1 MGCFPGKE
9 EVMCALASYKN
20 LSQPNSTTDSI
31 IPLKKGGVLVKTSL
45 GFVQYGIPPET
56 LKDSMELGW
65 QVPEYFLIPDRK
77 ISSDDGI
84 NLMEFE
90 FPVYYNFFLKNGTK
104 TKLIC
109 DGATARAIRTIFQ
122 ETLLGPADLASFS
135 EDFASGYQGIPDM
148 RRELDYFAQNVS
160 IPGEKYE
167 FSKFIDLVE
176 LEDGKTATLERLVE
190 GKPVKVLISK
200 IDGDFVFT
208 EGRREVAR
216 LTEEVKL
223 CQSNFFVWT
232 TLSNEEFALFDP
244 PVFGVTLLGNSHG
257 FDICGSTTGFII
269 WINKKGVMVDPPPYS
284 SSALREQGIPPN
296 FIQKVI
302 ITHCHADHDS
312 GAFHKIVESSPVE
325 LISTRTIVGS
335 FLRKYSALADLTP
348 KEVQRLFQYRF
359 VEIGHPT
366 LILGARFTFG
376 YAFHS
381 VPTINFEVE
390 FEGKKFFFSGDTCY
404 HPERLLE
411 LRDQGVLN
419 QARYEFLTQRDWS
432 KYDLILHEA
441 GVPPIHTPIQ
451 VLASLPASVRE
462 KMRLIHVAKKDIL
475 PEHGLIVGCV
485 GLKNTIILADTTT
498 DQQASVFNNIN
509 LLSDVELIN
518 WVPFS
523 RIYET
528 IKCFSECRFEE
539 GETIVEEGAYGNQ
552 FFVIKSGIV
561 RLSSNSAGNSFSKLC
576 CRGDFFGESAVTG
589 SGTRLATVV
598 AMTPVEA
605 LAIDGADFRWVFS
618 FQSEGFRRSK
628 NPVEMI
634 HNLYEIRRQ
643 KQAEFINLNTTL
655 CKLTENQKG
664 LINMSIKEEFV
675 KRGTTLWE
683 HGQQPDFCFFIKSG
697 KFQIKIPFQKID
709 RNAGVRTGSLLGDF
723 PSLLRGLPAD
733 SSVKCL
739 EDGVVFKFNRSD
751 LQSYLTQYPG
761 FALVLKDKYVV
772 V

>member
-1 MGCFPGKE
+1 MGCFPCKE
-9 EVMCALASYKN
+9 EAMREFASYKN
-20 LSQPNSTTDSI
+20 LIQPNSTTDSI

-90 FPVYYNFFLKNGTK
+90 FPVYYNFFLKNRTK

-109 DGATARAIRTIFQ
+109 DTATARAIRTIFQ
-122 ETLLGPADLASFS
+122 ETLLGPADLTNFS
-135 EDFASGYQGIPDM
+135 EDFIAGYQAIPDM
-148 RRELDYFAQNVS
+148 RRELDHFAQNVA
-160 IPGEKYE
+160 IPDEKYE
-167 FSKFIDLVE
+167 FSQFIELIE
-176 LEDGKTATLERLVE
+176 LEDGKTATLERQVE
-190 GKPVKVLISK
+190 GKLVKVLISK

-223 CQSNFFVWT
+223 HQSNFFVWT

-312 GAFHKIVESSPVE
+312 GAFHKIVESSPIE
-325 LISTRTIVGS
+325 LISTRTIVSS

-348 KEVQRLFQYRF
+348 KEVQKLFQYRF
-359 VEIGHPT
+359 VEVGHPT

-381 VPTINFEVE
+381 VPTINFEVQ
-390 FEGKKFFFSGDTCY
+390 FEGKKFFFSGDTY
-404 HPERLLE
+404 YNPEKLSE
-411 LRDQGVLN
+411 LRDQGVFS

-432 KYDLILHEA
+432 QYDLILHEA
-441 GVPPIHTPIQ
+441 GVPPIHTPVN
-451 VLASLPASVRE
+451 VLAALPPSVRE
-462 KMRLIHVAKKDIL
+462 NLRLIHVAKKDIL
-475 PEHGLIVGCV
+475 PEHGLTVGCV
-485 GLKNTIILADTTT
+485 GLKNTMVLVGTSS
-498 DQQASVFNNIN
+498 DQQASVFNNMN
-509 LLSDVELIN
+509 LLSDIELIN

-528 IKCFSECRFEE
+528 MKCFSERRFEE
-539 GETIVEEGAYGNQ
+539 GETIIQEGSLGNE

-561 RLSSNSAGNSFSKLC
+561 RLSSNSDGNSFSKLY

-589 SGTRLATVV
+589 TGNRLAMAV

-605 LAIDGADFRWVFS
+605 LVIDGADFRWVFS
-618 FQSEGFRRSK
+618 FQADGFRRSK

-634 HNLYEIRRQ
+634 HNLSGIRRQ

-655 CKLTENQKG
+655 CKLTENQKC
-664 LINMSIKEEFV
+664 LINMLINEEFV

-683 HGQQPDFCFFIKSG
+683 QGQQPAFCFFIKSG
-697 KFQIKIPFQKID
+697 KFQIKIPFQKMD
-709 RNAGVRTGSLLGDF
+709 RNVSVRAGSLVGDF
-723 PSLLRGLPAD
+723 PSLLRGLPSD

-739 EDGVVFKFNRSD
+739 EDGVVFKFSRVD